1 MASKNTLLGSGK
13 VEVKEEVKVKTPID
27 ELPDIALPTWM
38 RHEKLKSKLVNT
50 KAEYYSAVDDGYV
63 MAPGA

>member
-13 VEVKEEVKVKTPID
+13 IEEEIKPKTSID
-27 ELPDIALPTWM
+27 ELPNIALPTWM
-38 RHEKLKSKLVNT
+38 RHEKKKSKLVNT
-50 KAEYYSAVDDGYV
+50 KKEYYDAVDEGFV